1 MQIIYLS
8 NGCSEEKF
16 SELRDK
22 GITRQLPQAQ
32 KYNRLLMEGLANWTE
47 QELVSISAYSVNRQ
61 WTKQVVFS
69 REEEHREN
77 IHYIYGAFWN
87 LPIFRQL
94 TRIVNTSREIK
105 KLHRK
110 NPDMILICDV
120 LNQSLSEAARMCG
133 KKYGIPVVGIVTD
146 VPGLMLGTRNGRQPL
161 LTRLASQYA
170 ERRCRKNL
178 GKYDGYLLL
187 TEAMNSVVNTNHKPY
202 LVIEGHA
209 DSKMAEVSNT
219 LAEKQQPKVALY
231 AGGIHKEYGIGCM
244 VEAFRKGNFPGWQL
258 HIYGDGNYRTELEQV
273 AAQDG
278 RIRYFGAQPNALV
291 VQRQLEASV
300 LINPRLT
307 NEEYVKY
314 SFPSKTM
321 ECMASGTPLLTTKL
335 PGMPKEY
342 APYVYFITEETESGM
357 QAAMEAVF
365 AQTAEALHQKGAQA
379 KDFVMREK
387 NNIHQAK
394 KLMDFLVQLK
404 K

>member
-1 MQIIYLS
+1 MQIVYLS

-16 SELRDK
+16 SQLREK

-32 KYNRLLMEGLANWTE
+32 KYHRLLMEGLASWTE
-47 QELVSISAYSVNRQ
+47 QELVSLSAYSVNRQ
-61 WTKQVVFS
+61 WTKQIVFS
-69 REEEHREN
+69 REEEHRDN

-87 LPIFRQL
+87 LPVFRQL
-94 TRIVNTSREIK
+94 TRMVNASREIK
-105 KLHRK
+105 KLYRK
-110 NPDMILICDV
+110 NPDMVLICDV
-120 LNQSLSEAARMCG
+120 LNQSLSEAARYCG
-133 KKYGIPVVGIVTD
+133 KKYRIPVVGIVTD

-161 LTRLASQYA
+161 LTRLVSQYA
-170 ERRCRKNL
+170 ETRCRKNL

-187 TEAMNSVVNTNHKPY
+187 TEAMNPVVNTNHKPY

-209 DSKMAEVSNT
+209 DSKMTEVTNT
-219 LAEKQQPKVALY
+219 LADKQQPKVAMY

-244 VEAFRKGNFPGWQL
+244 VDAFRNGNFSNWQL
-258 HIYGDGNYRTELEQV
+258 HIYGDGNYREELEQI

-278 RIRYFGAQPNALV
+278 RIQYFGAQSNALV
-291 VQRQLEASV
+291 VQKQLTASV

-342 APYVYFITEETESGM
+342 EPYVYLITEETEAGM

-365 AQTAEALHQKGAQA
+365 TQTAESLHQKGAEA
-379 KDFVMREK
+379 KAFVLKEK
-387 NNIHQAK
+387 NNICQAK
-394 KLMDFLVQLK
+394 KFMDFLAQLK